1 MLLPSLSRYEG
12 FLHSIFAVAASLNPS
27 WVYLYCC
34 QHLVTTISDFLWLI
48 YVCSETLLFVN
59 WLFICINYLHR
70 LSHSIDRHRLSMFA
84 SHTRYYWPCFC
95 ESVEPWHT
103 YSHSVDPP
111 AWCSLDDPGERR
123 MTDNYRAMYA
133 VPTVHEPLP
142 WVQTKL
148 NPMTVISWSFVSNA
162 CTYDVITSLP
172 EPACDLP
179 TTSYRSKCLKPAHL
193 HMSPRLLQISGFHT
207 PGMPLVVPP
216 VCPRRL
222 TAGTAPGSPSLT
234 DRLGRQPLPSS
245 DGVPTLSPSR
255 RFAFRRYR
263 PLGDPTLLLAASSG
277 AAPRS
282 RAATSWSRHCSLT
295 AWRCRPRYGSR

>member
-1 MLLPSLSRYEG
+1 
-12 FLHSIFAVAASLNPS
+12 
-27 WVYLYCC
+27 
-34 QHLVTTISDFLWLI
+34 
-48 YVCSETLLFVN
+48 
-59 WLFICINYLHR
+59 
-70 LSHSIDRHRLSMFA
+70 
-84 SHTRYYWPCFC
+84 
-95 ESVEPWHT
+95 
-103 YSHSVDPP
+103 
-111 AWCSLDDPGERR
+111 

-142 WVQTKL
+142 WVQSKL

-162 CTYDVITSLP
+162 CTYDVITYLP
-172 EPACDLP
+172 EPACDSHPPPP
-179 TTSYRSKCLKPAHL
+179 TSSYRSKCLKPAHL

-263 PLGDPTLLLAASSG
+263 PLGDPTLLLAVSVVPRRG
-277 AAPRS
+277 RAPRPHEAAAAVRRPDGTVPVMA
-282 RAATSWSRHCSLT
+282 RANGLTVIAQCAESYAFDSQAHSPAIRVVLWFFLWFWLRSALGREALWWSQYV
-295 AWRCRPRYGSR
+295 AAF